1 MHGQHTSVTSKTPP
15 VACSKNPI
23 IKEEPQD
30 EWESPDNHLTPNASR
45 TPSPMENNQTPNS
58 NTRTCKQCG
67 DVFPNPAALRQHTRL
82 VHVSMVGYG
91 SSPLASTPEINANR
105 SLRRRNDSMNSWS
118 PISPMKSPPS
128 KRSRYPQNS
137 LTTPQNINIKKE
149 PGSEPGKRSTGKY
162 ECEPC
167 GKTFNSKP
175 GQILHYQRHHTPANF
190 SCHLCGKNRGTK
202 FALKR
207 HLLKVHNWTQEEI
220 DERFPDARKL
230 GGNRKLGFDGNNTFH
245 ELPSLMNYDRTPK
258 PLSHDIA
265 RFEELFGKQIVN

>member
-1 MHGQHTSVTSKTPP
+1 MRHMHGRHASLTSKSPP
-15 VACSKNPI
+15 VACSKTPI

-30 EWESPDNHLTPNASR
+30 EWETPDNHLTPNASR
-45 TPSPMENNQTPNS
+45 TPSPMENSQTPNS

-105 SLRRRNDSMNSWS
+105 SLRRRNDSMNSCS

-128 KRSRYPQNS
+128 KRSRYPQNT
-137 LTTPQNINIKKE
+137 LTTPQNIPVIKKE
-149 PGSEPGKRSTGKY
+149 PGSET
-162 ECEPC
+162 
-167 GKTFNSKP
+167 KTFNSKP
-175 GQILHYQRHHTPANF
+175 GQILHYQRQHTPANF
-190 SCHLCGKNRGTK
+190 SCHLCGKIRGTK

-207 HLLKVHNWTQEEI
+207 HLIKVHDWKQEEI

-230 GGNRKLGFDGNNTFH
+230 GGNRKLGSGVGN
-245 ELPSLMNYDRTPK
+245 
-258 PLSHDIA
+258 
-265 RFEELFGKQIVN
+265 